1 MKKKFKGFSIIEL
14 VIYIGLMSVL
24 LLVISRIFISSLD
37 IQTESKAASRV
48 EQDGRFILAHF
59 AYSIANSDEITTPV
73 AIGDESQSLVI
84 EEDGTP
90 LTYSVNNNILELTEN
105 GDTNR
110 LNSPA
115 TAVSGLTFQK
125 IGNPGG
131 KDTIRV
137 EFTITSTD
145 ASEAVPETQTYQ
157 TTFGTR

>member
-1 MKKKFKGFSIIEL
+1 MKKLRGFSIIEL

-48 EQDGRFILAHF
+48 EQDGRFILAHL
-59 AYSIANSDEITTPV
+59 AYSVANAESITTPS
-73 AIGDESQSLVI
+73 AIGDESSSLVLD
-84 EEDGTP
+84 EDGTL
-90 LTYSVNNNILELTEN
+90 LTYSLNNNILELTEN
-105 GDTNR
+105 GETDR

-115 TAVSGLTFQK
+115 TAISGLSFQK

-131 KDTIRV
+131 NETIRV

-145 ASEAVPETQTYQ
+145 TSEAAPETQTYQ
-157 TTFGTR
+157 TTLGTR